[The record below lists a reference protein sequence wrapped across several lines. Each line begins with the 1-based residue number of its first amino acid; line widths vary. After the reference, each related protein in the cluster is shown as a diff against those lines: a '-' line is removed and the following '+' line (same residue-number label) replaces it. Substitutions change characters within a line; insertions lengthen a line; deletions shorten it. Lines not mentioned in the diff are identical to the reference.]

1 MSLRDARSG
10 ISLIAAEF
18 NHLDAEDNSAEALC
32 ALLNVLPPPSWPPEY
47 NGPETRA
54 WLRNLMRADA
64 GSAGWLGYYVIATV
78 DGQPMLAGT
87 AGFKGRPDEEGEVEI
102 GYSIIPELHR
112 RGIATEAIKLL
123 IGHAFA
129 NPDVRRIRAD
139 TLSRLIP
146 SIGVLI
152 KCGFTQ
158 AGEGFDP
165 EEGKTLL
172 FALDRKTA

>member
-1 MSLRDARSG
+1 
-10 ISLIAAEF
+10 
-18 NHLDAEDNSAEALC
+18 
-32 ALLNVLPPPSWPPEY
+32 
-47 NGPETRA
+47 
-54 WLRNLMRADA
+54 
-64 GSAGWLGYYVIATV
+64 
-78 DGQPMLAGT
+78 MLAGT
-87 AGFKGRPDEEGEVEI
+87 AGFKGKPDENGEVEI

-129 NPDVRRIRAD
+129 NLNVRRIKAE
-139 TLSRLIP
+139 TLPRLIP
-146 SIGVLI
+146 SIGVLL

-158 AGEGFDP
+158 TGEGFDP

>member
-1 MSLRDARSG
+1 MILRDAQSG
-10 ISLIAAEF
+10 ISLIATVF
-18 NHLDAEDNSAEALC
+18 NHLDAEDISAEALC
-32 ALLNVLPPPSWPPEY
+32 ALLNVSAPPSWPPEY

-54 WLRNLMRADA
+54 WLRNLMTADV
-64 GSAGWLGYYVIATV
+64 GLAGWLGYYVTAPI
-78 DGQPMLAGT
+78 GGKPILAGT
-87 AGFKGRPDEEGEVEI
+87 AGFKGRPDENGEVEI
-102 GYSIIPELHR
+102 GYSIIPEMHR
-112 RGIATEAIKLL
+112 KGIATEAIKLL

-129 NPDVRRIRAD
+129 NPDVRRVKAV
-139 TLSRLIP
+139 TLPRLIP

-158 AGEGFDP
+158 AGEGLDP